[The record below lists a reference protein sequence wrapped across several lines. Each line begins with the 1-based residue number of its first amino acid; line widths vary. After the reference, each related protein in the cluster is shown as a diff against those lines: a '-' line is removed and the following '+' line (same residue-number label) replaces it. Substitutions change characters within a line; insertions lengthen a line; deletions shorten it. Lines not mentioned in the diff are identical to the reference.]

1 MTNITTFL
9 LMGFP
14 EDQVLQRLYAAF
26 FSLVYLA
33 ALMGNLLII
42 TLTTIDQHLQTP
54 MYFFLKNLSLIDICY
69 ISVTVPKSVMNSLT
83 NSHSISFVGC
93 ASQVFLVVFFAGA
106 EFALLLVMSYDRC
119 AAICCPLHYEAIM
132 NRGAC
137 VQMVRASWF
146 SGCVYGSIHV
156 AGTFSVHFCGSNIVH
171 QFFCDIPSL
180 LTLACSGEQTLEY
193 AFIIGSCCF
202 GFICFILVVVSYVY
216 IFSTVLRIP
225 SAKGRVK
232 SLSTCL
238 PHLTVVTLFFFSGI
252 ITYLAKN
259 FKSSSS
265 LKVLI
270 SVLYTVLP
278 PTMNPLIYSLRN
290 WDIQMALGK
299 LIAGKLFRRLF
310 KFKYRRTIK
319 GMVKLLW
326 LLVFQELRMSEDDDD
341 SIHIKALIPRISI
354 EMLYF
359 VINKLQITISK

>member
-1 MTNITTFL
+1 MTNITKFL
-9 LMGFP
+9 LVGFP
-14 EDQVLQRLYAAF
+14 DDQVLQRLYAAF
-26 FSLVYLA
+26 FSLVYLV

-42 TLTTIDQHLQTP
+42 TLTTIDQHLQSP

-69 ISVTVPKSVMNSLT
+69 ISVTVPKSVMSFLT

-93 ASQVFLVVFFAGA
+93 ASQVFLVVFFAGT
-106 EFALLLVMSYDRC
+106 EFALLLVMSYDRYV
-119 AAICCPLHYEAIM
+119 AICCPLHYHVIM
-132 NRGAC
+132 NRDSC
-137 VQMVRASWF
+137 VQMVTASWF
-146 SGCVYGSIHV
+146 SGGVYGSIHV

-171 QFFCDIPSL
+171 QFFCDVPSL
-180 LTLACSGEQTLEY
+180 LTLGCSGEQILEY
-193 AFIIGSCCF
+193 VFIIVSCCF
-202 GFICFILVVVSYVY
+202 GFICFILLVVSYVY

-238 PHLTVVTLFFFSGI
+238 PHLTVVTLFLFSGI

-290 WDIQMALGK
+290 WDIHQRSGK
-299 LIAGKLFRRLF
+299 IAVVTGLSK
-310 KFKYRRTIK
+310 IK
-319 GMVKLLW
+319 NV
-326 LLVFQELRMSEDDDD
+326 
-341 SIHIKALIPRISI
+341 
-354 EMLYF
+354 
-359 VINKLQITISK
+359 